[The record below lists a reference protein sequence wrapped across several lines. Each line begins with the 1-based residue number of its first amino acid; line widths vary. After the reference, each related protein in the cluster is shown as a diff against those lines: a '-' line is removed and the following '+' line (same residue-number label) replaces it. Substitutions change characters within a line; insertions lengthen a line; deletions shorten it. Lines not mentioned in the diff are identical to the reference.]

1 MQTRSNGHG
10 GATGGKGHSAA
21 AHGKPGMRAKWRH
34 SRSILKEG
42 LEAALRASPEVLEKC
57 KPKTNYGNLV
67 RGLVLEAAKCK
78 ATPLKTLMS
87 LIDWEPAE
95 DEEDGEEILEEGRRD
110 WSPEGVWETMPEAV
124 PASEPADEQEE
135 LAKQEVKRRLM
146 RMLEAGQHEHVARI
160 VDVIRSGKYSE
171 PEPISTA

>member
-1 MQTRSNGHG
+1 MIAMRTESDGPRS
-10 GATGGKGHSAA
+10 GAPRGTGIRK
-21 AHGKPGMRAKWRH
+21 RRRH
-34 SRSILKEG
+34 MRSILKEG
-42 LEAALRASPEVLEKC
+42 VEAALRASPEVLEKC